1 MMTQLKEGL
10 KAPVFK
16 GKDQEG
22 KTVSLD
28 DFKGK
33 KVVLYF
39 YPKDDTP
46 GCTAEACNLRD
57 NYEELLSKGF
67 AIVGVS
73 PDSPTS
79 HARFRE
85 KYKLPF
91 SLIADPEKEI
101 IKAYGAWGEKSRYGR
116 TYEGVLR
123 TTFIIDESGNLLKK
137 ISKVDTRNHTAQILD
152 ELDIH

>member
-1 MMTQLKEGL
+1 MTQLKEGL

-22 KTVSLD
+22 NLISLE

-57 NYEELLSKGF
+57 NYEGLLSRGF

-73 PDSPTS
+73 PDSSTS
-79 HARFRE
+79 HARFRD

-91 SLIADPEKEI
+91 SLVADPDKEI
-101 IKAYGAWGEKSRYGR
+101 IKAYGAWGEKNRYGK

-123 TTFIIDESGNLLKK
+123 TTFILDESGNILKK
-137 ISKVDTRNHTAQILD
+137 ISKVDAKNHTAQIL
-152 ELDIH
+152 EAIDIH